1 MGKTE
6 IKMNNPVYLGQAI
19 LDLSK
24 TLMYEFH
31 YDCMRPKYDSK
42 VKLCYV
48 DIDSFVYEIET
59 EDFYRD
65 IEKDVKKRFDMSRYS
80 RDDNRP
86 LPIRENK
93 KMIGLMNDELGGK
106 ITTEFVVLRAK
117 MYTYR
122 KIDKEVEEKPCKGTK
137 KCIVSEGLTFDDYKI
152 CLFDCITVYIEQ
164 MLFENKKHEVYT
176 VNNHKIALNK
186 NDDKRIVQVDG
197 ITTLARGHVAL
208 SA

>member
-93 KMIGLMNDELGGK
+93 KMIGLMKDELGGK

-122 KIDKEVEEKPCKGTK
+122 KIDKEVEENALQKYK
-137 KCIVSEGLTFDDYKI
+137 K
-152 CLFDCITVYIEQ
+152 VYR
-164 MLFENKKHEVYT
+164 F
-176 VNNHKIALNK
+176 
-186 NDDKRIVQVDG
+186 
-197 ITTLARGHVAL
+197 
-208 SA
+208 